1 MSDTDE
7 SKRGTLVRNAVVF
20 QLKLM
25 ADGLRD
31 LVLLP
36 VSLVA
41 TVIGLLRGGDEPER
55 EFLQVIEIGRESEQ
69 WINLFGNHD
78 AGDDSHAIASIDAL
92 FTTES
97 TDSRCSFGF
106 LIFSLKRLNTFS
118 TSITASS
125 TKAPIAMAIPPKLI
139 VFMVYPNTFK
149 MITVTNNDIGIAR
162 SEIMVVLQFI
172 RNMNNTII
180 TKNAPSNSV

>member
-1 MSDTDE
+1 MSDTDTDT
-7 SKRGTLVRNAVVF
+7 SKRGTLIRNAVVF

-78 AGDDSHAIASIDAL
+78 TGDNPRAVASIDAL
-92 FTTES
+92 FTKVEET
-97 TDSRCSFGF
+97 
-106 LIFSLKRLNTFS
+106 LKQQYKAAGTSDRAQAEIDEALQAAHNEATQQKLN
-118 TSITASS
+118 
-125 TKAPIAMAIPPKLI
+125 
-139 VFMVYPNTFK
+139 N
-149 MITVTNNDIGIAR
+149 
-162 SEIMVVLQFI
+162 
-172 RNMNNTII
+172 
-180 TKNAPSNSV
+180 

>member
-1 MSDTDE
+1 MSDTDQ
-7 SKRGTLVRNAVVF
+7 SKRGTLIRNAVVF

-55 EFLQVIEIGRESEQ
+55 EFLQVIEIGRESEE

-78 AGDDSHAIASIDAL
+78 VQEDTSAVASIDAL
-92 FTTES
+92 FTKVET
-97 TDSRCSFGF
+97 
-106 LIFSLKRLNTFS
+106 SLKQQYKTAG
-118 TSITASS
+118 TSESAQ
-125 TKAPIAMAIPPKLI
+125 A
-139 VFMVYPNTFK
+139 
-149 MITVTNNDIGIAR
+149 
-162 SEIMVVLQFI
+162 EIDEALQAAQEEVNKS
-172 RNMNNTII
+172 R
-180 TKNAPSNSV
+180 